1 MSRRDARE
9 TAMKLVYQQ
18 MINEV
23 DLEDESTLELAM
35 FRDKKEVKIT
45 EKDQAYLREVLA
57 GVEEQKKFLDEI
69 IERLSVGWQLKR
81 IPFVDLAILRLAIFE
96 MKFKEDIPVS
106 VAINESVELSK
117 KYCGDASA
125 SAINGILGN
134 FARKELSAERL
145 K

>member
-35 FRDKKEVKIT
+35 FRDIKEVKIT

-69 IERLSVGWQLKR
+69 IERLSV
-81 IPFVDLAILRLAIFE
+81 
-96 MKFKEDIPVS
+96 
-106 VAINESVELSK
+106 
-117 KYCGDASA
+117 
-125 SAINGILGN
+125 
-134 FARKELSAERL
+134 
-145 K
+145 